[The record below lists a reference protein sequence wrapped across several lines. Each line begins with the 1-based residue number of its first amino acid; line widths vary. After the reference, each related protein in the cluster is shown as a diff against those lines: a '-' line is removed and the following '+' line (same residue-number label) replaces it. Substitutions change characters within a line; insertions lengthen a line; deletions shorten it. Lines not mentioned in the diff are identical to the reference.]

1 MCFKKGM
8 ILKMENKIA
17 KQREFF
23 FSQKTKN
30 VEYRIEKLKKLK
42 QVIKE
47 RENEIC
53 KALERDLGKSSV
65 ESYMAEIGMVLEDL
79 NYAIKHTKKWSK
91 REYHLSPIA
100 QFPSSSYRIAEPYG
114 ITLIVSPWNYPF
126 LLTIQPLVGA
136 ISAGNCAVV
145 KPSEFSVY
153 TSKIMKE
160 LIEEVFE
167 PEYV

>member
-1 MCFKKGM
+1 
-8 ILKMENKIA
+8 MENKIA

-47 RENEIC
+47 RENEIY

-79 NYAIKHTKKWSK
+79 CSAIYDSTDD
-91 REYHLSPIA
+91 
-100 QFPSSSYRIAEPYG
+100 FPKCLSSSSGRAH
-114 ITLIVSPWNYPF
+114 V
-126 LLTIQPLVGA
+126 
-136 ISAGNCAVV
+136 
-145 KPSEFSVY
+145 
-153 TSKIMKE
+153 
-160 LIEEVFE
+160 
-167 PEYV
+167 